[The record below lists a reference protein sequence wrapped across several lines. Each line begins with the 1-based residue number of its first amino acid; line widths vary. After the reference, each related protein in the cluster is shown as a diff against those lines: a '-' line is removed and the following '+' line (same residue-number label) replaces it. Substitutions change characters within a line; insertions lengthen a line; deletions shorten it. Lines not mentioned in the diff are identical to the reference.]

1 MSITKTILNEIKE
14 SLFQFKN
21 NIGYA
26 IESAYYGY
34 IRKDDYSKK
43 ELKFHLHRA
52 FNSLTYP
59 FIHVKNSVKNLWD
72 WRDIIWEDRDFD
84 YEYLYKILHRKLINM
99 EYFFYSKDT
108 CSVDSKKYGEQ
119 IQDCRILL
127 DRIMTDYFHDKEFKE
142 YYEKYPATEFSFTP
156 CESEKERIAKGL
168 PARLFKMNQEE
179 NEEKDKMFK
188 EACTRADKAHTEAIK
203 KLFENLAENIEYWW
217 D

>member
-1 MSITKTILNEIKE
+1 MSTTKTILNEIKE

-84 YEYLYKILHRKLINM
+84 YEYLYKILYKKLKNM
-99 EYFFYSKDT
+99 ENYFYSNDT
-108 CSVDSKKYGEQ
+108 HILDAEKYAEQ
-119 IQDCRILL
+119 IKECRILIE
-127 DRIMTDYFHDKEFKE
+127 RILNDAFHDEEFKE

-188 EACTRADKAHTEAIK
+188 EAYERAYKARLEAIE
-203 KLFENLAENIEYWW
+203 KLFDKLSKNIEYWW